1 MAVVWVVVPCSLP
14 LEPRCVLQV
23 PLFRA
28 APWVVGMGGSLIRA
42 PQSWCSACWTP
53 APQCRDAA
61 QRRGSACLRLSSA
74 AFAAKAFFFFPS
86 QLFPSETCL
95 WPSGSDRLLAPLP
108 PPADDM
114 AAEPPALARFSLP
127 CRCGLGP
134 VGTAAS
140 AGKSS
145 WRLLEP
151 EKTWH
156 RVDSSRSQKAQMV
169 LNVRERCECISETA
183 CPGAMAFC
191 RQPELWSQHPPSRS
205 GDFALSCGRAALCPQ
220 RGGCGCPW
228 PPVLRR
234 AMGRCRGQSSPW
246 ADVRAPGISWCLSDL
261 SRYAVICPDTWRRSG
276 RRRWSSSCFCRCM
289 FACFPLPPPKKS
301 LKSPGVSK
309 FPVPAIC
316 PISPSNHLS
325 FSSSLGS

>member
-1 MAVVWVVVPCSLP
+1 
-14 LEPRCVLQV
+14 
-23 PLFRA
+23 
-28 APWVVGMGGSLIRA
+28 MGGSLLRA
-42 PQSWCSACWTP
+42 PQPRCSACWTT

-74 AFAAKAFFFFPS
+74 AFAAKAFFFFFFLLS
-86 QLFPSETCL
+86 SSLQRLVYGRQDLT
-95 WPSGSDRLLAPLP
+95 GSWHLSH

-114 AAEPPALARFSLP
+114 AAEPPALARSSLP

-191 RQPELWSQHPPSRS
+191 RQPELRSQHPRSQSR
-205 GDFALSCGRAALCPQ
+205 DFALSCGRAVLCLQ
-220 RGGCGCPW
+220 QGG
-228 PPVLRR
+228 V
-234 AMGRCRGQSSPW
+234 W
-246 ADVRAPGISWCLSDL
+246 ASLAPGAAGGRALHGLMCKHPASPAACLTFLIRQGSVL
-261 SRYAVICPDTWRRSG
+261 TLGGGGHLLPFVT
-276 RRRWSSSCFCRCM
+276 
-289 FACFPLPPPKKS
+289 ACLPAFLCHPPKR
-301 LKSPGVSK
+301 V
-309 FPVPAIC
+309 
-316 PISPSNHLS
+316 
-325 FSSSLGS
+325 

>member
-1 MAVVWVVVPCSLP
+1 MLCLLDPCTP
-14 LEPRCVLQV
+14 VQRCCS
-23 PLFRA
+23 
-28 APWVVGMGGSLIRA
+28 APWQCVSQAELCRLCC
-42 PQSWCSACWTP
+42 QSV
-53 APQCRDAA
+53 
-61 QRRGSACLRLSSA
+61 
-74 AFAAKAFFFFPS
+74 FFFFFPS

-95 WPSGSDRLLAPLP
+95 WPSGADRLLAPLP

-191 RQPELWSQHPPSRS
+191 RQPELRSQHPRSQSR
-205 GDFALSCGRAALCPQ
+205 DFALSCGRAALCPQ
-220 RGGCGCPW
+220 HGGVW
-228 PPVLRR
+228 VSL
-234 AMGRCRGQSSPW
+234 
-246 ADVRAPGISWCLSDL
+246 APG
-261 SRYAVICPDTWRRSG
+261 AAGG
-276 RRRWSSSCFCRCM
+276 RALHGLM
-289 FACFPLPPPKKS
+289 
-301 LKSPGVSK
+301 
-309 FPVPAIC
+309 
-316 PISPSNHLS
+316 
-325 FSSSLGS
+325 

>member
-1 MAVVWVVVPCSLP
+1 
-14 LEPRCVLQV
+14 
-23 PLFRA
+23 
-28 APWVVGMGGSLIRA
+28 MGGSLLRA
-42 PQSWCSACWTP
+42 PQPRCSACWTT

-61 QRRGSACLRLSSA
+61 QRRGSVCLRLSSA
-74 AFAAKAFFFFPS
+74 AFAAKAFFFFFLLS
-86 QLFPSETCL
+86 SSLQRLVYGHQDLT
-95 WPSGSDRLLAPLP
+95 GSWHLSH

-114 AAEPPALARFSLP
+114 AAEPPALARSSLP

-191 RQPELWSQHPPSRS
+191 RQPELRSQHPRS
-205 GDFALSCGRAALCPQ
+205 
-220 RGGCGCPW
+220 
-228 PPVLRR
+228 
-234 AMGRCRGQSSPW
+234 
-246 ADVRAPGISWCLSDL
+246 
-261 SRYAVICPDTWRRSG
+261 
-276 RRRWSSSCFCRCM
+276 
-289 FACFPLPPPKKS
+289 
-301 LKSPGVSK
+301 
-309 FPVPAIC
+309 
-316 PISPSNHLS
+316 
-325 FSSSLGS
+325 